1 MAIPFYNVNVSFY
14 KTNFANGNQVLIF
27 SVKGFMYVASPAD
40 KMVLPLGPD
49 PDNLPYYHIIID
61 GIAVN
66 PGLVRLEPGNEL
78 VTTMLDP
85 AAFGLDG
92 RWRVQYHPE
101 SNNGGQGFSNLNH
114 IDTIVKAVVE

>member
-1 MAIPFYNVNVSFY
+1 MAIPFYNVLVSFY

-27 SVKGFMYVASPAD
+27 SVKGFMYAASPAE
-40 KMVLPLGPD
+40 KLVLPLGPD
-49 PDNLPYYHIIID
+49 PTNLTFYHIIID

-66 PGLVRLEPGNEL
+66 PGLVRFEPGNEL

-92 RWRVQYHPE
+92 RWRVQSDPE

-114 IDTIVKAVVE
+114 IDTIVQRVVK